1 MNASKEKDDQITFRP
16 LTTADIDAM
25 IEVDEK
31 IVQRTRSSLFREKLE
46 EQISKYG
53 DESMGAFKG
62 NRLIGYI
69 LAETKVYIYGSDDLS
84 AWITLLGV
92 DPDYQDH
99 GIGTTLTRR
108 MIEYFI
114 QKGVK
119 KIRTIAYW
127 SWGDLVEFFN
137 SVGFKLSDYLTLEL
151 NIG

>member
-1 MNASKEKDDQITFRP
+1 MNASKEKNDGITFRP

-25 IEVDEK
+25 IKVDEK
-31 IVQRTRSSLFREKLE
+31 IVQRARSSLFREKLE

-62 NRLIGYI
+62 NLLIGYI

-92 DPDYQDH
+92 DPDYQDR
-99 GIGTTLTRR
+99 GIGTALTRR

-119 KIRTIAYW
+119 QIRTIAYW